1 MPHRTAGSSRST
13 ALSAVSA
20 ASAMVVAL
28 ALGLSG
34 TTAHAATAPA
44 STHPGPAAL
53 PGSQPSWATARA
65 DRGAVPASGRI
76 ALEVLLSSADPG
88 GLAAYAQAVSSP
100 GSPEYHHY
108 LTPAQQNARFGPSAA
123 GTAAVRAWLAGEG
136 LKVAS
141 STEQYLAVTGTVAQ
155 AEAAF
160 STPLHDYAVGGR
172 TYYAPQHPAVVPAT
186 VAGAVLGVEGLNNA
200 PHLDKPASAPA
211 PAANAAGTKLVKGPN
226 GAPYIGVTPCTAY
239 YDQSAPKDLPKAY
252 GRYQPSPM
260 CGYLPNQIRGAYQ
273 IPRSGLNGKG
283 VTVAIVDAYGST
295 TIASD
300 VDTFDQDNGFAP
312 FAPGQFTDLS
322 TPAGFYDQS
331 TCGNWTPEESLD
343 VEEVHTMAPGA
354 KIDYVGA
361 NSCNDVD
368 FITAE
373 SDIVDNHLADI
384 VSDSYTEDVYDT
396 NGNTDPA
403 LINAYVQ
410 VFEEGAAEGIGFYFA
425 SGDCSDDDPAIVSS
439 GVNCDTYS
447 SEPQTTLQPA
457 IPWVTA
463 VGATAIG
470 IGKHDDYE
478 FETGM
483 GDSQATLQNGT
494 AWSSLPGTFIFGS
507 GGGTSNLFAQP
518 WYQKGVVPS
527 SLADTLLTGQ
537 PAAQPMRVVPDVAME
552 GDLLLTT
559 MVGFTQP
566 LPGGGTG
573 FAEQG
578 YGGTSIACPL
588 FAGEQADAQ
597 QALGYPIGFANP
609 RLYAT
614 YQSLGTRAFHTISN
628 DPGGRTRAVAYDNG
642 LTNGVRQ
649 GQLFTLG
656 PDYALTVTPGY
667 NDVTGLGS
675 PTLGYLE
682 TFRRR

>member
-1 MPHRTAGSSRST
+1 MRNRTAGSRST
-13 ALSAVSA
+13 AVSAV
-20 ASAMVVAL
+20 VAVL

-34 TTAHAATAPA
+34 TVAHAATVSP
-44 STHPGPAAL
+44 HPGPAAL

-65 DRGAVPASGRI
+65 DRGAVPASSRI
-76 ALEVLLSSADPG
+76 TLEVLLSSGNAA

-100 GSPEYHHY
+100 GNPEYHHY
-108 LTPAQQNARFGPSAA
+108 LTPAQQNARFGPAA
-123 GTAAVRAWLAGEG
+123 SQSAAVRAWLAGSG
-136 LKVAS
+136 LKVTS
-141 STEQYLAVTGTVAQ
+141 STEQYVAVSGTAAQ

-160 STPLHDYAVGGR
+160 STPLHDYAVGDH
-172 TYYAPQHPAVVPAT
+172 TYYAPQHPAVVPAS
-186 VAGAVLGVEGLNNA
+186 VAGAVLGVEGLDNA
-200 PHLDKPASAPA
+200 PHVNKPASAPTPTA
-211 PAANAAGTKLVKGPN
+211 STGAKLVKGPN
-226 GAPYIGVTPCTAY
+226 GAPYIGVTPCTTY

-252 GRYQPSPM
+252 GAYQPSPM
-260 CGYLPNQIRGAYQ
+260 CGYLPNQLRGAYQ
-273 IPRSGLNGKG
+273 IPQSGLSGKG
-283 VTVAIVDAYGST
+283 VTVAIVDAYGSP

-312 FAPGQFTDLS
+312 FKPGQFTDLS
-322 TPAGFYDQS
+322 TPADFYDQS
-331 TCGNWTPEESLD
+331 SCGNWTPEESLD
-343 VEEVHTMAPGA
+343 VEETHTMAPNA

-368 FITAE
+368 FIAAE

-384 VSDSYTEDVYDT
+384 VSDSYTEDIYDT
-396 NGNTDPA
+396 NGNTSQT
-403 LINAYVQ
+403 LIDAYDQ

-425 SGDCSDDDPAIVSS
+425 SGDCADDAPAIVTS

-447 SEPQTTLQPA
+447 SEPQTTFQPS

-463 VGATAIG
+463 VGATAIA
-470 IGKHDDYE
+470 IGKHNNYE

-537 PAAQPMRVVPDVAME
+537 PASQPMREVPDVAME
-552 GDLLLTT
+552 GDLMLTT

-566 LPGGGTG
+566 LPDGTTG

-588 FAGEQADAQ
+588 FAGEQADAE
-597 QALGYPIGFANP
+597 QAVGFPIGFANP
-609 RLYAT
+609 EIYAK
-614 YQSLGTRAFHTISN
+614 YQSLGKRAFHTVT
-628 DPGGRTRAVAYDNG
+628 DAPGGRTKAVAYDNG
-642 LTNGVRQ
+642 LQNGVQQ
-649 GQLFTLG
+649 GLLFTLG
-656 PDYALTVTPGY
+656 TDYTLEATPGY
-667 NDVTGLGS
+667 NDVSGLGS

-682 TFRRR
+682 SFRH